1 LRHLLHGNR
10 TKASLSAMI
19 MDRSIL
25 LPRRVGW
32 SHELSIAS
40 PTSGNINGLDLT
52 NPRIVRLLYANL
64 TRALAAKRRE
74 SFQSSSLSHVLEI
87 FPTLSIPR
95 SFGEI
100 LGQVPFE
107 TVRVFIL
114 YAANL
119 SRFCFLRPNND
130 SDPSCPFCGERFYS
144 RHFFEC
150 DQYSALGD
158 EPTSWSDL
166 VRLFLRQEWLDGIS
180 SVMRRLAGW
189 SRRAQGI
196 FRPHFPHR
204 VVEYY
209 DELQWLRRDRI
220 RRAGGDLP
228 PGLPWS
234 ISS

>member
-119 SRFCFLRPNND
+119 SRFCFFRPNND
-130 SDPSCPFCGERFYS
+130 SDQSCPFCGERFYS

-189 SRRAQGI
+189 SRRAHGI
-196 FRPHFPHR
+196 FRPHFRHR

-209 DELQWLRRDRI
+209 EELQWLRRDRI